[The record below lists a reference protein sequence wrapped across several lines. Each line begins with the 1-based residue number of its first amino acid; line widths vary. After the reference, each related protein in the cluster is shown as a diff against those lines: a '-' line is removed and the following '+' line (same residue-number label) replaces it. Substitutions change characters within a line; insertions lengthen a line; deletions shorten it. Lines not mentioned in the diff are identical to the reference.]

1 MNGSGLMG
9 FGKGEEPPRLN
20 RAQRRHIEKHQKRQ
34 QRRGQ
39 RAYERS
45 LREGNGPRVA
55 KREGDVAAF
64 GEGS

>member
-1 MNGSGLMG
+1 MNGSNFMG
-9 FGKGEEPPRLN
+9 FGKDDEAPQPN
-20 RAQRRHIEKHQKRQ
+20 RAQRRHVQKHQKRQ

-55 KREGDVAAF
+55 KREADVAAF
-64 GEGS
+64 GEES